1 MKKIFISLA
10 LVSVSAAAIIA
21 INAESNIKVVMDSNV
36 EALAGSE
43 CLTLPGGDIGQCKW
57 EVGGNGFVCVSTGLL
72 YDCSSTIY
80 R

>member
-1 MKKIFISLA
+1 MKKILISLT
-10 LVSVSAAAIIA
+10 LMSVSAAAILV
-21 INAESNIKVVMDSNV
+21 INADSRANVVLDSNV

-43 CLTLPGGDIGQCKW
+43 CLTLPGGDVGQCKW
-57 EVGGNGFVCVSTGLL
+57 EVGGNGFVCVSTGIL

>member
-43 CLTLPGGDIGQCKW
+43 CITIPGGNLGQCKW
-57 EVGGNGFVCVSTGLL
+57 EVGGNGYVCVDTGMTSN
-72 YDCSSTIY
+72 CAATINM
-80 R
+80 